1 MVVKSKDGLHRCPH
15 CGSSD
20 VSLDTKE
27 GKLKCNYCKTLFEA
41 KSENALGGV
50 EGMKGETRGEG
61 AEDIIPGEDIVK
73 TFRCPSCGA
82 EVVINTEESTSAS
95 CHWCKH
101 IFSVNEK
108 ISNGAVPDLVLPFK
122 ITKEEA
128 EKKIKV
134 CLEENETLMDVDFVA
149 QFNAGDIRG
158 VYFPYLIVD
167 VNGHLTMRGQAEM
180 TKNGGSTYLRSV
192 DLYDVTREFDIL
204 VDDLTVESSA
214 KRLNQDTCINSN
226 NIINAIL
233 PYDTENA
240 VAWDANYLR
249 SFASEKRS
257 VNVDNL
263 KEIVA
268 LQTGDIARY
277 RAKHETAAEY
287 DRGIRWDKEHL
298 GIKGTKWKAA
308 YLPVWLYSYKRPKE
322 SGDERIYYIAV
333 NGRTGELAACLPDK
347 KLGREVK
354 AKKAKKPGKVIGAVV
369 VSSIVVFIL
378 SVLFG
383 LVLLGVLSFIWG
395 LYIMPIWAI
404 LYAINSKRQVSKV
417 AESQLGAI
425 LVNQNKRHHH
435 ETETVAEIKNLE
447 KTDNYVRTIDRGYY
461 GAIAGKNDDRVIGA
475 LSTGR
480 SEMLDSERGRFQ
492 IGSNYTNAGISAAAA
507 SYRRKQNRSSM
518 SEIIW
523 IILFVLFVL
532 MAIMSGGGGSGT
544 GSSGSYSSS
553 DNDWGSSSSWDSGS
567 SWDSSGSSFD
577 SGGGFDYSYDY

>member
-1 MVVKSKDGLHRCPH
+1 MVAKSKDGLHRCPH

-41 KSENALGGV
+41 KSDNALGGV

-101 IFSVNEK
+101 VFSVNEK

-128 EKKIKV
+128 EKKIKA
-134 CLEENETLMDVDFVA
+134 CFKENEISVDADFA
-149 QFNAGDIRG
+149 SQFNASDTRG

-167 VNGHLTMRGQAEM
+167 VNGHLTMRGQGEIS
-180 TKNGGSTYLRSV
+180 NGGKSYDGAEIY
-192 DLYDVTREFDIL
+192 DLTREFDIL

-249 SFASEKRS
+249 GFASEKRNT
-257 VNVDNL
+257 NVDNL

-268 LQTGDIARY
+268 LQTGDIARN
-277 RAKHETAAEY
+277 RAKTETAAQY

-308 YLPVWLYSYKRPKE
+308 YLPVWLYSYKRPAE
-322 SGDERIYYIAV
+322 TSDERIYYIAL
-333 NGRTGELAACLPDK
+333 NGRTGEIAACLPDK
-347 KLGREVK
+347 KLI
-354 AKKAKKPGKVIGAVV
+354 KKTEGKKVRKPSRVILTVVLATVIAFFTMVISGLFVLAV
-369 VSSIVVFIL
+369 L
-378 SVLFG
+378 AM
-383 LVLLGVLSFIWG
+383 IWG

-404 LYAINSKRQVSKV
+404 VYYANSKKRL
-417 AESQLGAI
+417 QLTGGAQQGGLLI
-425 LVNQNKRHHH
+425 NQNGRHHH

-447 KTDNYVRTIDRGYY
+447 KTDTYVRSVEYTY
-461 GAIAGKNDDRVIGA
+461 GATIVGKNDDRVIGA

-492 IGSNYTNAGISAAAA
+492 MGRNYTNSGMSAAAM
-507 SYRRKQNRSSM
+507 SYRRKQQKSSLV
-518 SEIIW
+518 EIIW
-523 IILFVLFVL
+523 IVVFVLFMLIAL
-532 MAIMSGGGGSGT
+532 MGGDGGGSG
-544 GSSGSYSSS
+544 SGSDSDSS
-553 DNDWGSSSSWDSGS
+553 DSSWDSGS
-567 SWDSSGSSFD
+567 RWDSGGSWDSGSSFD